1 MAVRIHFA
9 DGSRNPDYATPGK
22 VVAIN
27 NGRTAGVVEAYRR
40 GTAAKYRATIEN
52 AAATHGIPSATI
64 KAMKAPVLVRAM
76 SPADITQDIGDESN
90 AGMTLGM
97 SATEQARNDATRFDA
112 TAVEYTE
119 DGRPTDGSLRGFIAA
134 MPEGER
140 QNLSPM
146 VSQRSRR

>member
-1 MAVRIHFA
+1 
-9 DGSRNPDYATPGK
+9 
-22 VVAIN
+22 
-27 NGRTAGVVEAYRR
+27 
-40 GTAAKYRATIEN
+40 
-52 AAATHGIPSATI
+52 
-64 KAMKAPVLVRAM
+64 MKAPVLVRAM

-140 QNLSPM
+140 QNLAPDGMPTKQAVDRLSAAVFHAAYDDAELVGLIAQTTDEEAKSVLSAM
-146 VSQRSRR
+146 SGRRPAWQN